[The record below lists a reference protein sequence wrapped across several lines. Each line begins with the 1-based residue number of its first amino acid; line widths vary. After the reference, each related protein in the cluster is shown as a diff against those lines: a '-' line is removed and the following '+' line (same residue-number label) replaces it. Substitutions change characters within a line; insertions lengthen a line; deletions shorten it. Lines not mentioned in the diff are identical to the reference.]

1 MLDYLINSANILSLV
16 GCFYI
21 AYVIVRSYSLRAQ
34 NANYKSSHSHPDHEL
49 LFRKPCA
56 DYYI

>member
-1 MLDYLINSANILSLV
+1 MLDYLISSANVLGLV
-16 GCFYI
+16 GCFYV

-34 NANYKSSHSHPDHEL
+34 NANYKYSRSHADHEL